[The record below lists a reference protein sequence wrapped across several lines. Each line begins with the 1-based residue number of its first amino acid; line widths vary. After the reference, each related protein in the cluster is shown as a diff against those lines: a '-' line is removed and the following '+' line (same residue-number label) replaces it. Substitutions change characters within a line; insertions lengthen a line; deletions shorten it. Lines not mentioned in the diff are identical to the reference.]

1 MAKLYIL
8 PAGSNIRYMCVGLFI
23 NSVCVYVEMFY
34 KQTCLLL
41 NELNVSSIYIT
52 NMCVCV

>member
-23 NSVCVYVEMFY
+23 NSVC
-34 KQTCLLL
+34 CLCWDVLQ
-41 NELNVSSIYIT
+41 T
-52 NMCVCV
+52 NMFIIERVKC